1 MQVRPSYVDDDKLKV
16 QGVRN
21 FDSKETNTFKKSM
34 TYGKLAEYTEVEEQ
48 DTGRDNVCDIKCC
61 IDFNGLVGSYD

>member
-1 MQVRPSYVDDDKLKV
+1 M
-16 QGVRN
+16 RN

-48 DTGRDNVCDIKCC
+48 DAGRDDVCDIKCC